1 MSLTKIGSIG
11 VSTGIQFAGVTTVA
25 TLHVGSGVTLSSDGD
40 IFATGI
46 STFSED
52 IKVGSGITLSPDGN
66 IFATGVTTAT
76 TFVGALTGN
85 VTGNI
90 SGGTVA
96 GSTGTFSGAVSGTT
110 GTFSG
115 AVSGTTGTFSGDISV
130 NGGDVSVTGGEGT
143 SAALQL
149 IADQGDDN
157 GDGWEIRSNQDDN
170 DLTIKNNTSGSYVDK
185 FTLLKTG
192 ELTLTSDLT
201 IPDKIIHTG
210 DTNTAIRFPAA
221 DTITAETGG
230 SERARLGS
238 SGEVYFGTSNWP
250 TGSLGKAASR
260 VMMGNEGSLTIWN
273 ETNSAGGGGTL
284 KLACKEGSDATRIG
298 FVNLVGGTE
307 NTSDRASFFKIQ
319 VANSSGSGLERLR
332 ITSAG
337 NIGINESAPSEK
349 LQIDGDILLG
359 GQANSG
365 TADYA
370 IKFEYNN
377 HQFAKIVGDGR
388 DSSGYGDIDFY
399 TSTGSGVSNLT
410 QRMTIRANGY
420 VAIGEPS
427 PSALLHL
434 STPASTACEI
444 RLQSNN
450 TGSGSGDRGRINV
463 YSALN
468 NGTAYQA
475 GYVDIDRSSGTD
487 DIAHLLVALNDG
499 SSVAE
504 RLRITGSGDLQF
516 NSGFGSVQ
524 TAYGCR
530 VWVIIDNTSGNMS
543 LLGGG
548 NVSSVGDNGTGSGQV
563 YFSNAMTNTSYCVVS
578 GLRRSGTHDML
589 NVNFSNSTGNFRF
602 DSFSNASS
610 GNADLQGYAFAV
622 FR

>member
-1 MSLTKIGSIG
+1 
-11 VSTGIQFAGVTTVA
+11 A
-25 TLHVGSGVTLSSDGD
+25 
-40 IFATGI
+40 
-46 STFSED
+46 
-52 IKVGSGITLSPDGN
+52 
-66 IFATGVTTAT
+66 
-76 TFVGALTGN
+76 
-85 VTGNI
+85 
-90 SGGTVA
+90 
-96 GSTGTFSGAVSGTT
+96 
-110 GTFSG
+110 
-115 AVSGTTGTFSGDISV
+115 
-130 NGGDVSVTGGEGT
+130 
-143 SAALQL
+143 
-149 IADQGDDN
+149 
-157 GDGWEIRSNQDDN
+157 
-170 DLTIKNNTSGSYVDK
+170 
-185 FTLLKTG
+185 
-192 ELTLTSDLT
+192 
-201 IPDKIIHTG
+201 G

-260 VMMGNEGSLTIWN
+260 VVMGNEGSLTIWN

-284 KLACKEGSDATRIG
+284 KLACKEGSDATRVG

-307 NTSDRASFFKIQ
+307 NTSDRSSFFKIQ
-319 VANSSGSGLERLR
+319 VSNSSGSGIERLR
-332 ITSAG
+332 IASDG

-504 RLRITGSGDLQF
+504 RLRITGSGDLKF
-516 NSGFGSVQ
+516 NSGFGSAG

-530 VWVIIDNTSGNMS
+530 VW
-543 LLGGG
+543 
-548 NVSSVGDNGTGSGQV
+548 
-563 YFSNAMTNTSYCVVS
+563 
-578 GLRRSGTHDML
+578 
-589 NVNFSNSTGNFRF
+589 
-602 DSFSNASS
+602 
-610 GNADLQGYAFAV
+610 
-622 FR
+622 